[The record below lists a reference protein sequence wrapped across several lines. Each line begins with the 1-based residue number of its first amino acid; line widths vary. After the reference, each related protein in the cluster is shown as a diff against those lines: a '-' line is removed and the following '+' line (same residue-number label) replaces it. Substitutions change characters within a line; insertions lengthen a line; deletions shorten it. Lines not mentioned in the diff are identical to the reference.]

1 MPGPVES
8 SNMNKLFKKGVT
20 LIELIVVLLIVSLL
34 STIAVG
40 VYTREVLRAKVARTR
55 AEIRT
60 MEVAINRYQI
70 DVGQFPPS
78 STGTAL
84 APSSLDPLFPAQGS
98 GYMQLALRASLN
110 GNAYIPLST
119 RWEGPYLDWDD
130 NKLGTITGGSLT
142 PGLSR
147 AQIQF
152 LDPFGSPYYYIQ
164 NREYAILGGVEL
176 PTTHPYYATETY
188 YNPSTFQLFSLGPNR
203 STGVTA
209 GGLVTDEDDITNWIS
224 PDV

>member
-1 MPGPVES
+1 
-8 SNMNKLFKKGVT
+8 MNKLFNKGVT
-20 LIELIVVLLIVSLL
+20 LIELMVVLLIVSLL

-40 VYTREVLRAKVARTR
+40 VYTKEVLRAKVARTR

-78 STGTAL
+78 STGTAI
-84 APSSLDPLFPAQGS
+84 APSNLDQLTPAQGC
-98 GYMQLALRASLN
+98 GYMQLALRGSLN
-110 GNAYIPLST
+110 GNMYTPLST

-130 NKLGTITGGSLT
+130 NKLGTLTGGALT
-142 PGLSR
+142 TGLSR

-164 NREYAILGGVEL
+164 YREYSSLGGARL
-176 PTTHPYYATETY
+176 PSDHPYYSTETY
-188 YNPSTFQLFSLGPNR
+188 YNPATFQILSQGPNGT
-203 STGVTA
+203 TGVTV
-209 GGLVTDEDDITNWIS
+209 GGLIPDSDDIVNWES
-224 PDV
+224 PNI